1 LEFGYWSLEFVP
13 LSVEG
18 ANEGRSPSWEK
29 TYPLSLERRGDS
41 GRGEKMIVITATMR
55 AKEGQGD
62 EMAKVILD
70 FAPKFLKDPGCIDY
84 SVHRRA
90 DNRDIF
96 FFYEKYEDNEALTFH
111 SSAPHFK
118 DMFRAIKPYLEGQ
131 AEIAMYEKI

>member
-1 LEFGYWSLEFVP
+1 MQSLLNKQLTP
-13 LSVEG
+13 SLREG
-18 ANEGRSPSWEK
+18 AG
-29 TYPLSLERRGDS
+29 
-41 GRGEKMIVITATMR
+41 GEDNKMIIITATMR
-55 AKEGQGD
+55 ARQGQGD
-62 EMAKVILD
+62 EMAKVIQG
-70 FAPKFLKDPGCIDY
+70 FVPKFLKDPGCIDY

-118 DMFRAIKPYLEGQ
+118 EMFRAIKPCLEGQ